1 MKTLDKCTPMTH
13 IGYIML
19 KKRMPNEMFDEL
31 KQSVKEAVSIEEGK
45 MKPSRVFHIEPLDI
59 SEIRNKANK
68 TQEEFAAMLN
78 VSVGTLRN
86 WEQGRRKP
94 AGAALSLLKI
104 VSADP
109 QYVKNVLV
117 T

>member
-1 MKTLDKCTPMTH
+1 MTVVFFNLE
-13 IGYIML
+13 GSIML
-19 KKRMPNEMFDEL
+19 KKKMTDEMFGEL
-31 KQSVKEAVSIEEGK
+31 KQSVKEAILIEKGK
-45 MKPSRVFHIEPLDI
+45 IKPSRVFSLNHLDI
-59 SEIRNKANK
+59 SEIRNKINK

-94 AGAALSLLKI
+94 AGAALSLLKL

-109 QYVKNVLV
+109 QYVKRVLLP
-117 T
+117 

>member
-1 MKTLDKCTPMTH
+1 MTVVFFNLE
-13 IGYIML
+13 GSIML
-19 KKRMPNEMFDEL
+19 KKKMTDEMFGEL
-31 KQSVKEAVSIEEGK
+31 KQSVKEAILIEKGK
-45 MKPSRVFHIEPLDI
+45 IKPSRVSSLNPLDI
-59 SEIRNKANK
+59 SEIRNKINK

-94 AGAALSLLKI
+94 AGAALSLLKL

-109 QYVKNVLV
+109 QYVKRVLLP
-117 T
+117 

>member
-1 MKTLDKCTPMTH
+1 M
-13 IGYIML
+13 IGR
-19 KKRMPNEMFDEL
+19 KKMNEEMFNEL
-31 KQSVKEAVSIEEGK
+31 MQSIKEAALIKKGK
-45 MKPSRVFHIEPLDI
+45 LEPARIFKVNSLNI
-59 SEIRNKANK
+59 TEIRNKTHK

-78 VSVGTLRN
+78 ISIGTLRN

-109 QYVKNVLV
+109 QYAESVLL
-117 T
+117 

>member
-1 MKTLDKCTPMTH
+1 M
-13 IGYIML
+13 
-19 KKRMPNEMFDEL
+19 NEEMFNEL
-31 KQSVKEAVSIEEGK
+31 MQSVKEAALIKKGK
-45 MKPSRVFHIEPLDI
+45 LEPARIFKVTPLNI
-59 SEIRNKANK
+59 IEIRNKTHK

-78 VSVGTLRN
+78 ISIGTLRN

-109 QYVKNVLV
+109 QYAESVLL
-117 T
+117 

>member
-1 MKTLDKCTPMTH
+1 M
-13 IGYIML
+13 IGR
-19 KKRMPNEMFDEL
+19 KKMNEEMFNEL
-31 KQSVKEAVSIEEGK
+31 MQSVKEAALIKKGK
-45 MKPSRVFHIEPLDI
+45 LEPARIFEVNSLNI
-59 SEIRNKANK
+59 TEIRNKTHK

-78 VSVGTLRN
+78 ISIGTLRN

-109 QYVKNVLV
+109 QYAESVLL
-117 T
+117 

>member
-1 MKTLDKCTPMTH
+1 MTVVFFNLE
-13 IGYIML
+13 GSIML
-19 KKRMPNEMFDEL
+19 KKKMTDEMFGEL
-31 KQSVKEAVSIEEGK
+31 KQSVKEAILIEKGK
-45 MKPSRVFHIEPLDI
+45 IKPLRVFSLNPLDI
-59 SEIRNKANK
+59 SEIRNKINK

-94 AGAALSLLKI
+94 AGAALSLLKL

-109 QYVKNVLV
+109 QYVKRVLLP
-117 T
+117 

>member
-1 MKTLDKCTPMTH
+1 MSD
-13 IGYIML
+13 
-19 KKRMPNEMFDEL
+19 EMFEEL
-31 KQSVKEAVSIEEGK
+31 KQSVKEAVLIEKEK
-45 MKPSRVFHIEPLDI
+45 MKPSRTFNLNPLDI
-59 SEIRNKANK
+59 SEIRNKTNK

-86 WEQGRRKP
+86 WEQGRRRP
-94 AGAALSLLKI
+94 VGAALSLLKV

-109 QYVKNVLV
+109 QYVKSVLL

>member
-1 MKTLDKCTPMTH
+1 
-13 IGYIML
+13 ML
-19 KKRMPNEMFDEL
+19 GKRMSDEMFDEL
-31 KQSVKEAVSIEEGK
+31 KQSVKEAVLIEKGK
-45 MKPSRVFHIEPLDI
+45 IKPSRAFNLNPLDI
-59 SEIRNKANK
+59 SEIRNKTNK

-86 WEQGRRKP
+86 WEQGRRRP
-94 AGAALSLLKI
+94 AGAALSLLKV

-109 QYVKNVLV
+109 QYVKSVLL

>member
-1 MKTLDKCTPMTH
+1 M
-13 IGYIML
+13 
-19 KKRMPNEMFDEL
+19 
-31 KQSVKEAVSIEEGK
+31 KEAILIEKGK
-45 MKPSRVFHIEPLDI
+45 IKPSRFFSLNPLDI
-59 SEIRNKANK
+59 SEIRNKINK

-94 AGAALSLLKI
+94 AGAALSLLKL

-109 QYVKNVLV
+109 QYVKRVLLP
-117 T
+117 

>member
-1 MKTLDKCTPMTH
+1 MTVVFFNLE
-13 IGYIML
+13 GSIML
-19 KKRMPNEMFDEL
+19 KKKMTDEMFGEL
-31 KQSVKEAVSIEEGK
+31 KQSVKEAILIEKGK
-45 MKPSRVFHIEPLDI
+45 IKPSGVFSLNPLDI
-59 SEIRNKANK
+59 SEIRNKINK

-94 AGAALSLLKI
+94 AGAALSLLKL

-109 QYVKNVLV
+109 QYVKRVLLP
-117 T
+117 

>member
-1 MKTLDKCTPMTH
+1 
-13 IGYIML
+13 ML
-19 KKRMPNEMFDEL
+19 GKRMSDEMFDEL
-31 KQSVKEAVSIEEGK
+31 KQSVKEAVLIEKGK
-45 MKPSRVFHIEPLDI
+45 IKPSRAFNLNPLDI
-59 SEIRNKANK
+59 SEIRNKINK

-94 AGAALSLLKI
+94 AGAALSLLKL

-109 QYVKNVLV
+109 QYVKRVLLP
-117 T
+117 